1 MDANATRLPEWNDR
15 TWIYLGLAPAIGAT
29 ITATAA
35 LVTAVATVALVAIV
49 GALVLILRPIL
60 TKAGAVA
67 TVVFA
72 AVSLMV
78 IAGELL
84 ASSAS
89 DVHAS
94 AGVFFVLTAVNVLV
108 LRQALLV
115 DRDRPAADYGAT
127 LRSASIAALLIVAIG
142 VVRELLSAGSLFG
155 VELGDFGVGAFGGPG
170 IALMLAGLIVALFNR
185 LTAGGA
191 SS

>member
-1 MDANATRLPEWNDR
+1 MDANATRFPDWKDR

-29 ITATAA
+29 VTASAA
-35 LVTAVATVALVAIV
+35 LLTAVATVALVAVV
-49 GALVLILRPIL
+49 GALVLVLKPVL
-60 TKAGAVA
+60 TKAGALA

-72 AVSLMV
+72 GVSLIV

-84 ASSAS
+84 ATAAA
-89 DVHAS
+89 DAHGA
-94 AGVFFVLTAVNVLV
+94 AGVFFLLTAVNVLV

-115 DRDRPAADYGAT
+115 ERERAGADYLDS
-127 LRSASIAALLIVAIG
+127 LRSAALAGVLIVVVG
-142 VVRELLSAGSLFG
+142 VVRELLSAGALFG
-155 VELGDFGVGAFGGPG
+155 AELGDFGLGAFGGPG
-170 IALMLAGLIVALFNR
+170 LALVIAGLVVALFNR